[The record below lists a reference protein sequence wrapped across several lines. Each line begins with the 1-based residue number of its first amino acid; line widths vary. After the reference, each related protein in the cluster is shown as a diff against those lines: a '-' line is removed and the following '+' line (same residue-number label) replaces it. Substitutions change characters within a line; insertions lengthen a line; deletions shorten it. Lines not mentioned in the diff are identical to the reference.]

1 MSLFNLAIIAFQL
14 LIIAGVVALIPLI
27 FLDVKEWG
35 KE

>member
-14 LIIAGVVALIPLI
+14 LIIAGVVALIPWI
-27 FLDVKEWG
+27 FFDVKEWG